1 MNWPSIIQY
10 LLDSGLTQA
19 QLAELADTG
28 QSHISGLLRGE
39 RKQPGWALG
48 DRLLELH
55 RERGGKADLEAA

>member
-1 MNWPSIIQY
+1 MNWTSIIQD

-48 DRLLELH
+48 DRLLALH
-55 RERGGKADLEAA
+55 RERCGKTEQAAA